1 MNHPDLTVN
10 LGRLKLANPVMTA
23 SGTFGYGEEYSGI
36 IDINRLGAL
45 VVKGISLRP
54 RPGNPPPRI
63 VETAAG
69 MLNAIGLQNV
79 GLTAF
84 IRDKLPYLRNLVPA
98 LVVNILGETEDEYV
112 EIAAALSDQEGVDA
126 IELNISCPNVA
137 AGGLVFG
144 ADPVATARL
153 TARVRAVTKKT
164 LLVKLTPNVTDIT
177 VMAKAAADA
186 GADGLTVIN
195 TLLGLAVDLTT
206 RRPRLANITGG
217 LSGPAIKPVALRMV
231 WQVARAVD
239 VPVIGVGGISTW
251 QDAVE
256 FFIAGATAIQIGTA
270 NFFNPTA
277 TVDVLEGITAYLTD
291 SEVTKL
297 TDLIGTL
304 RLT

>member
-1 MNHPDLTVN
+1 MNHPDLTVT

-23 SGTFGYGEEYSGI
+23 SGTFGYGEEYAGI
-36 IDINRLGAL
+36 VDLNRLGAL

-84 IRDKLPYLRNLVPA
+84 IRDKLPYLRPLAPA

-144 ADPVATARL
+144 ADPVATSRL
-153 TARVRAVTKKT
+153 TARVRAVTRKT

-177 VMAKAAADA
+177 VMARAAVDA

-206 RRPRLANITGG
+206 RRPRLANVTGG

-270 NFFNPTA
+270 NFFNPTV
-277 TVDVLEGITAYLTD
+277 TMNVLEGITAFLID
-291 SEVTKL
+291 SGVAKI

>member
-1 MNHPDLTVN
+1 MNHPDLTVT

-23 SGTFGYGEEYSGI
+23 SGTFGYGEEYDGI
-36 IDINRLGAL
+36 VDLNRLGAL

-84 IRDKLPYLRNLVPA
+84 IRDKLPYLRHLVPA

-137 AGGLVFG
+137 AGGLIFG
-144 ADPVATARL
+144 TDAEATSRL

-164 LLVKLTPNVTDIT
+164 LLVKLTPNVADIT

-195 TLLGLAVDLTT
+195 TLLGLAIDLTT

-277 TVDVLEGITAYLTD
+277 TMDVLEGITGYLTD
-291 SEVTKL
+291 CEVAKL

-304 RLT
+304 RLS